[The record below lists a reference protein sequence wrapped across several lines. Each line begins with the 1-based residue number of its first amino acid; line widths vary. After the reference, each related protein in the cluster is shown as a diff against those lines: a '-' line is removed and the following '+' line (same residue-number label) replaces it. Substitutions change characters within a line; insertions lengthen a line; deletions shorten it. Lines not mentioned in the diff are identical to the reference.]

1 MLEHLKS
8 EEWRARITEWQD
20 LIGADLDYA
29 LDAKG
34 RERLA
39 AGVFFEGTKPIDN

>member
-1 MLEHLKS
+1 MISK
-8 EEWRARITEWQD
+8 
-20 LIGADLDYA
+20 A

-39 AGVFFEGTKPIDN
+39 AGVFFEGTKPIA